1 MASLRSDLVP
11 VCSQGRSG
19 PGFGVVGL
27 VARGREAGPV
37 ASPWGTHLRS
47 CLCLPL
53 EFPFARPESAAHLMN
68 KEQLQDGGPIACVQ
82 WGGMQGQK
90 LMHLHATH
98 LSEQACSVALS
109 HMRLTTCA
117 ASRRESGT

>member
-53 EFPFARPESAAHLMN
+53 GFAFARPGSAVHLMN
-68 KEQLQDGGPIACVQ
+68 KEQLQGGQNYVCNGVTYRVR
-82 WGGMQGQK
+82 
-90 LMHLHATH
+90 LV
-98 LSEQACSVALS
+98 SEQACSVAVF
-109 HMRLTTCA
+109 HMRLNTSTA
-117 ASRRESGT
+117 LRTQSGTCHHMCKNTR